1 MASSK
6 GSDPI
11 KSPRPNNLPT
21 GKVPLLSESDDDVD
35 WTMVAIAMRA
45 FLMRFEGFTE
55 ALFEDVVAR
64 AEQKRRLSKNNALNS
79 VYSYLVEM
87 CTPNVASS

>member
-11 KSPRPNNLPT
+11 KSFRPNNLPT
-21 GKVPLLSESDDDVD
+21 GKVSLLSESDDDVD

-45 FLMRFEGFTE
+45 FLMRFEGFRGI
-55 ALFEDVVAR
+55 V
-64 AEQKRRLSKNNALNS
+64 
-79 VYSYLVEM
+79 
-87 CTPNVASS
+87 